1 MANQKGEWTG
11 MDGSEKK
18 GRLLLTSSQF
28 IRIPKGMVKWK
39 LPMLYMVE
47 DVQRDGDKVVI
58 VLKIVAEG
66 VGHE

>member
-1 MANQKGEWTG
+1 MVSQVGGLDTKNSGK
-11 MDGSEKK
+11 S
-18 GRLLLTSSQF
+18 RLLLTSTAL
-28 IRIPKGMVKWK
+28 IRIPKHMIKWR
-39 LPMLYMVE
+39 LPLVYTIE